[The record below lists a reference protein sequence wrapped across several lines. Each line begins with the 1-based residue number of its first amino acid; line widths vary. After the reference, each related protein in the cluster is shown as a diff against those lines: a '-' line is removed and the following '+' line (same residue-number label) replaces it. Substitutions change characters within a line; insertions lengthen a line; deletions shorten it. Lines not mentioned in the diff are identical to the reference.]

1 MKLVKYGS
9 MSIVLAL
16 TACMAEFILCWA
28 TDAVM
33 ANMASSSEWW
43 IYPAL
48 ACMAVNY
55 LCSAMMI
62 IIVCRLCGMCMKKN
76 ADFDPK
82 AMRIIIILTDIGYGI
97 LLLTLFP
104 LLCET
109 VSIGAGWGDGV
120 YLAFV
125 WYTSLAVAG
134 IYLLIVSGTL
144 AYKRANPE

>member
-1 MKLVKYGS
+1 MKLVKYS
-9 MSIVLAL
+9 TMSIMLAL
-16 TACMAEFILCWA
+16 IACMAEFVLCWA

-33 ANMASSSEWW
+33 ANMASGSGWW

-48 ACMAVNY
+48 ACMAVSY
-55 LCSAMMI
+55 LCSAVMI
-62 IIVCRLCGMCMKKN
+62 IIVCSLCGMRMKKKT
-76 ADFDPK
+76 DYDPK
-82 AMRIIIILTDIGYGI
+82 IMRVIMILADIGYLI

-104 LLCET
+104 ILCEKIN
-109 VSIGAGWGDGV
+109 VGAGWGDGV

-134 IYLLIVSGTL
+134 VHLLIVSGAV